1 MYNEHKQIVVGN
13 LDTTDVDKAQTSCV
27 YKILGNTYIIKK
39 FVTSINSMVN
49 WLLIVSWCT
58 GICNIYVNGAN

>member
-49 WLLIVSWCT
+49 WLLIV
-58 GICNIYVNGAN
+58 